1 MSGFKVK
8 VNFNQA
14 KLKRIIQSRQE
25 LIHNN
30 IVVTVKT
37 EAIPHLIDMI
47 MDGYDR
53 LSDRMNTLPEDPTN
67 PANWRTEFKAK
78 LDEDLVRNLTV
89 TDRGLIIR
97 LGDKDFLGY
106 TDDEKGDPDDDSPLT
121 WLVYYLE
128 GLMGEWAF
136 ISLDVYKEKRKNSKA
151 TKLGRFGE
159 GFMISK
165 EQFDKEGWGSFISFE
180 EARHPFSGYSPVDI
194 FTEALNEFRFK
205 PFIEKAIK
213 ASKEG
218 RKL

>member
-8 VNFNQA
+8 VNFDQS
-14 KLKRIIQSRQE
+14 KLKKILESRQK
-25 LIHNN
+25 LIHGN
-30 IVVTVKT
+30 IVTVVRT

-47 MDGYDR
+47 MDGYDG
-53 LSDRMNTLPEDPTN
+53 LSDRMSTLPEDPTN
-67 PANWRTEFKAK
+67 PSNWRTAFKTK
-78 LDEDLVRNLTV
+78 LDEDLNRNLTV
-89 TDRGLIIR
+89 TERGLIIR
-97 LGDKDFLGY
+97 LGDKEFLGY
-106 TDDEKGDPDDDSPLT
+106 TDDEQGDPDDTMPLT

-128 GLMGEWAF
+128 GLSGEWAF
-136 ISLDVYKEKRKNSKA
+136 ISRDVYKEKRTRVGS
-151 TKLGRFGE
+151 KLGRFGD

-165 EQFDKEGWGSFISFE
+165 DQFEKENWGKYISFE
-180 EARHPFSGYSPVDI
+180 EARHPFSGYAPVDI

>member
-1 MSGFKVK
+1 MVGFKVK
-8 VNFNQA
+8 LKFDQS
-14 KLKRIIQSRQE
+14 KLKKILESRQE
-25 LIHNN
+25 LIHHN
-30 IVVTVKT
+30 IVIMVKT
-37 EAIPHLIDMI
+37 EAVPHLIDQI

-53 LSDRMNTLPEDPTN
+53 LSDRMDTLPEDPTN
-67 PANWRTEFKAK
+67 PANWRTAFKTK
-78 LDEDLVRNLTV
+78 LDEDLLRNLTV
-89 TDRGLIIR
+89 TAKGLIIR
-97 LGDKDFLGY
+97 LGDKEFLGY
-106 TDDEKGDPDDDSPLT
+106 TDDEQGDPEGTSPLT

-136 ISLDVYKEKRKNSKA
+136 ISKEVYKQKRKRVGS
-151 TKLGRFGE
+151 KLGRFGE

-180 EARHPFSGYSPVDI
+180 EARHPFSGFSPVDI

-218 RKL
+218 RRL